1 MNPDHTVARLSVGLP
16 GKGTDDASLDG
27 LEHLRTELLPATLD
41 RVPGVSA
48 DVTGPAAYTADF
60 NALMRSRTPLV
71 FAFVLGLAFVLMLV
85 SFRSIVVPIKAIVLN
100 LLSVGASYGM
110 LKLVFQDGH
119 GEGVLGF
126 ESNGGVTT
134 YLPLFLFVI
143 LFGLSMDY
151 HVFILSRVREAW
163 SRGMSSDEAVAHGI
177 KTTAGTVT
185 SAAVIMVAVFA
196 AMATGSTLDAK
207 EMGVGLAFAVLID
220 ATVIR
225 GVLLP
230 ASMKLLGDRNWYLPR
245 WLEWLPRLDLEGDG
259 ARPRGAREPG
269 REPGP
274 CPTLPRRRRLAANAS
289 GTTSSGPPPGG
300 PLACRRRAASGRCR
314 AHRRGEREEQAPD
327 RAVQRARGARP
338 RERAGEPGAQQRVA
352 GQPREDQHGH
362 RRHHRRRK
370 HRTGAGRHELREQRR
385 PEQPDL
391 DVREVAREPAPP
403 AGAAGPAGR
412 RHERIAADGRA
423 QRLRAQAGEID
434 RAAELER
441 RVRGFRGGQRGRE
454 AEHRRDSPADVA
466 GGGAEC
472 SGRAGPAPVGKR
484 GPEHH
489 ERVGARD
496 QHGDGGDGEKAH
508 ERFHDAYR
516 PLPIASVPANFSALV
531 HTEELN

>member
-1 MNPDHTVARLSVGLP
+1 MPFLGRRRSEARDSRAWGWLVDRVLRRPVLALVLAGGALLALSVPGLGLQTKLSGIEEMP
-16 GKGTDDASLDG
+16 QDLASVQTYKRIQQAFPAEAGARHGRRRGRRRRGPRGEGRDRGPAGAGRAATRRSPARSASRSTRGTPSRGSASACPAKGTDDASLDG

-41 RVPGVSA
+41 RVRASAPTSPGS
-48 DVTGPAAYTADF
+48 AAYTADF

-71 FAFVLGLAFVLMLV
+71 FAFVLGLAFILMLV

-119 GEGVLGF
+119 GEGLLGF

-163 SRGMSSDEAVAHGI
+163 SRGMSSDQAVAHGI

-245 WLEWLPRLDLEGDG
+245 WLEWLPRLDLEGAAG
-259 ARPRGAREPG
+259 RPRGERAPG
-269 REPGP
+269 RVTTAP
-274 CPTLPRRRRLAANAS
+274 CPTPPRRSAARRVRGRRQAARLPAGRLRPGHPPAVARRARALRSPRRRRAGPRPSEGLRCHAS
-289 GTTSSGPPPGG
+289 WLSP
-300 PLACRRRAASGRCR
+300 RRGRRPTAGHGASRCR
-314 AHRRGEREEQAPD
+314 ASCI
-327 RAVQRARGARP
+327 RGAGAP
-338 RERAGEPGAQQRVA
+338 R
-352 GQPREDQHGH
+352 
-362 RRHHRRRK
+362 
-370 HRTGAGRHELREQRR
+370 
-385 PEQPDL
+385 
-391 DVREVAREPAPP
+391 
-403 AGAAGPAGR
+403 
-412 RHERIAADGRA
+412 
-423 QRLRAQAGEID
+423 
-434 RAAELER
+434 
-441 RVRGFRGGQRGRE
+441 
-454 AEHRRDSPADVA
+454 S
-466 GGGAEC
+466 
-472 SGRAGPAPVGKR
+472 S
-484 GPEHH
+484 
-489 ERVGARD
+489 
-496 QHGDGGDGEKAH
+496 
-508 ERFHDAYR
+508 
-516 PLPIASVPANFSALV
+516 
-531 HTEELN
+531 